1 MRRLKRIS
9 IILIAIGFIYLL
21 IVAAFMFSGT
31 RTKPS
36 DNADTVLILGAKVN
50 GDPAEPAE
58 VLKERLD
65 AAVTYLNENPTMQV
79 VVSGGQGE
87 DESASEASVMEEYLV
102 NKGITRSR
110 IKIEDKSRR
119 TEENI
124 KYSKEK
130 FNLGKTVIVT
140 SDYHMYRTLMLAKRQ
155 GLDASGLPA
164 KSQSVIKIKNMMRET
179 LSITYAWVFDR

>member
-124 KYSKEK
+124 KYSKGK

-140 SDYHMYRTLMLAKRQ
+140 SDYHMYRALMLAKRQ

>member
-140 SDYHMYRTLMLAKRQ
+140 SDYHMYRALMLAKRQ
-155 GLDASGLPA
+155 GLDVSGLPA

>member
-1 MRRLKRIS
+1 
-9 IILIAIGFIYLL
+9 
-21 IVAAFMFSGT
+21 MFSGT
-31 RTKPS
+31 RAKPS

-50 GDPAEPAE
+50 GDPAEPTE

-110 IKIEDKSRR
+110 IKIENKSRR

-140 SDYHMYRTLMLAKRQ
+140 SDYHMYRALMLAKRQ

-164 KSQSVIKIKNMMRET
+164 KSRSVIKIKNMMRET

>member
-31 RTKPS
+31 RAKPS

-140 SDYHMYRTLMLAKRQ
+140 SDYHMYRGLMLAKRQ

-164 KSQSVIKIKNMMRET
+164 KSQSVIKNMMRET

>member
-50 GDPAEPAE
+50 GNPAEPAE

-87 DESASEASVMEEYLV
+87 DEIASEASVMEEYLV

-124 KYSKEK
+124 KYSKGK

-140 SDYHMYRTLMLAKRQ
+140 SDYHMYRALMLAKRQ

>member
-9 IILIAIGFIYLL
+9 LILIAIGFIYLL
-21 IVAAFMFSGT
+21 IVATFMFSGT
-31 RTKPS
+31 RAKPS
-36 DNADTVLILGAKVN
+36 ENADTVLILGAKVN

-140 SDYHMYRTLMLAKRQ
+140 SDYHMYRALMLAKRQ
-155 GLDASGLPA
+155 ELDASGLPA

>member
-31 RTKPS
+31 RAKPS

-124 KYSKEK
+124 KYSKGK

-140 SDYHMYRTLMLAKRQ
+140 SDYHMYRALMLAKRQ

-164 KSQSVIKIKNMMRET
+164 KSQSVIKNMMRET

>member
-140 SDYHMYRTLMLAKRQ
+140 SDYNMYRALMLAKRQ

>member
-31 RTKPS
+31 RAKPS

-119 TEENI
+119 TEENL

-140 SDYHMYRTLMLAKRQ
+140 SDYHMYRALMLAKRQ
-155 GLDASGLPA
+155 GHDASGLPA
-164 KSQSVIKIKNMMRET
+164 KSQSAIKIKNMMRET

>member
-140 SDYHMYRTLMLAKRQ
+140 SDYHMYRALMLAKRQ

-164 KSQSVIKIKNMMRET
+164 KSQSVIKNMMRET

>member
-9 IILIAIGFIYLL
+9 IILIAIGFIYYL
-21 IVAAFMFSGT
+21 IVATFMFSGT
-31 RTKPS
+31 RAKPS
-36 DNADTVLILGAKVN
+36 ENADTVLILGAKVN

-65 AAVTYLNENPTMQV
+65 AAVTYLNENPMMQV

-110 IKIEDKSRR
+110 IKIENKSRR

-140 SDYHMYRTLMLAKRQ
+140 SDYHMYRALMLAKRQ

-164 KSQSVIKIKNMMRET
+164 KSRSVIKIKNMMRET

>member
-9 IILIAIGFIYLL
+9 IILIVIGFIYLL

-31 RTKPS
+31 RAKPS

-124 KYSKEK
+124 KYSKGK

-140 SDYHMYRTLMLAKRQ
+140 SDYHMYRALMLAKRQ

-179 LSITYAWVFDR
+179 LSITYAWVFD

>member
-1 MRRLKRIS
+1 MIHFKRIS

-31 RTKPS
+31 RAKPS

-124 KYSKEK
+124 KYSKGK

-140 SDYHMYRTLMLAKRQ
+140 SDYYMYRALMLAKRQ

>member
-31 RTKPS
+31 RAKPS

-124 KYSKEK
+124 KYSKGK
-130 FNLGKTVIVT
+130 FNLGKIVIVT
-140 SDYHMYRTLMLAKRQ
+140 SDYHMYRALMLAKRQ

>member
-9 IILIAIGFIYLL
+9 IILIALGFIYLL
-21 IVAAFMFSGT
+21 IVVAFMFSGT
-31 RTKPS
+31 RAKPS

-140 SDYHMYRTLMLAKRQ
+140 SDYHMYRALMLAKRQ

-164 KSQSVIKIKNMMRET
+164 KSRSVIKNMMRET

>member
-21 IVAAFMFSGT
+21 IVATFMFSGT
-31 RTKPS
+31 RAKPS
-36 DNADTVLILGAKVN
+36 ENADTVLILGAKVN

-140 SDYHMYRTLMLAKRQ
+140 SDYHMYRGLMLAKRQ

-164 KSQSVIKIKNMMRET
+164 KSQSVIKNMMRET

>member
-102 NKGITRSR
+102 NKGITR
-110 IKIEDKSRR
+110 
-119 TEENI
+119 
-124 KYSKEK
+124 
-130 FNLGKTVIVT
+130 
-140 SDYHMYRTLMLAKRQ
+140 
-155 GLDASGLPA
+155 
-164 KSQSVIKIKNMMRET
+164 
-179 LSITYAWVFDR
+179 

>member
-1 MRRLKRIS
+1 
-9 IILIAIGFIYLL
+9 
-21 IVAAFMFSGT
+21 AAFMFSGT

-87 DESASEASVMEEYLV
+87 DESASEASAMEEYLV

-124 KYSKEK
+124 KYSKGK

-140 SDYHMYRTLMLAKRQ
+140 SDYHMYRALMLAKRQ

>member
-31 RTKPS
+31 RAKPS

-65 AAVTYLNENPTMQV
+65 AAFTYLNENPTMQV

-110 IKIEDKSRR
+110 IKIENKSRR

-124 KYSKEK
+124 KHSKEK

-140 SDYHMYRTLMLAKRQ
+140 SDYHMYRALMLAKRQ

>member
-124 KYSKEK
+124 KYSKGK

-140 SDYHMYRTLMLAKRQ
+140 SDYHMYRALMLAKRQ

-179 LSITYAWVFDR
+179 LSITYAWVFD

>member
-110 IKIEDKSRR
+110 IKIENKSRR

-140 SDYHMYRTLMLAKRQ
+140 SDYHMYRALMLAKQQ

-164 KSQSVIKIKNMMRET
+164 KSRSVIKNMMRET

>member
-31 RTKPS
+31 RAKPS

-79 VVSGGQGE
+79 VVSGGQSE

-110 IKIEDKSRR
+110 IKIENKSRR

-140 SDYHMYRTLMLAKRQ
+140 SDYHMYRALMLAKRQ
-155 GLDASGLPA
+155 GLDASGISA

>member
-1 MRRLKRIS
+1 MKRIS

-124 KYSKEK
+124 KYSKGK

-140 SDYHMYRTLMLAKRQ
+140 SDYHMYRALMLAKRQ
-155 GLDASGLPA
+155 GHDASGLPA

>member
-124 KYSKEK
+124 KYSKGK

-140 SDYHMYRTLMLAKRQ
+140 SDYHMYRALMLAKRQ

-179 LSITYAWVFDR
+179 LSITYAWVFER

>member
-50 GDPAEPAE
+50 GNPAEPAE

-124 KYSKEK
+124 KYSKGK

-140 SDYHMYRTLMLAKRQ
+140 SDYHMYRALMLAKRQ

>member
-31 RTKPS
+31 RAKPS

-58 VLKERLD
+58 VLKERLN

-124 KYSKEK
+124 KYSKGK

-140 SDYHMYRTLMLAKRQ
+140 SDYHMYRALMLAKRQ

-164 KSQSVIKIKNMMRET
+164 KSQSVIKNMMRET

>member
-1 MRRLKRIS
+1 MRRLKRFS

-31 RTKPS
+31 RAKPS

-119 TEENI
+119 TEENL

-140 SDYHMYRTLMLAKRQ
+140 SDYHMYRALMLAKRQ

>member
-1 MRRLKRIS
+1 MRHLKRIS

-124 KYSKEK
+124 KYSKGK

-140 SDYHMYRTLMLAKRQ
+140 SDYHMYRALMLAKRQ

-164 KSQSVIKIKNMMRET
+164 ESQSVIKIKNMMRET

>member
-31 RTKPS
+31 RAKPS

-110 IKIEDKSRR
+110 IKIENKSRR

-124 KYSKEK
+124 KYSKGK

-140 SDYHMYRTLMLAKRQ
+140 SDYHMYRALMLAKRQ

-164 KSQSVIKIKNMMRET
+164 KSRSVIKIKNMMRET

>member
-31 RTKPS
+31 RAKPS

-124 KYSKEK
+124 KYSKGK

-140 SDYHMYRTLMLAKRQ
+140 SDYHMYRALMLAKRQ

-164 KSQSVIKIKNMMRET
+164 KSRSVIKIKNMMRET

>member
-9 IILIAIGFIYLL
+9 IILIALGFIYLL

-31 RTKPS
+31 RAKPS

-110 IKIEDKSRR
+110 IKIENKSRR

-140 SDYHMYRTLMLAKRQ
+140 SDYHMYRALMLAKRQ
-155 GLDASGLPA
+155 WLDASGLPA
-164 KSQSVIKIKNMMRET
+164 KSRSVIKIKNMMRET